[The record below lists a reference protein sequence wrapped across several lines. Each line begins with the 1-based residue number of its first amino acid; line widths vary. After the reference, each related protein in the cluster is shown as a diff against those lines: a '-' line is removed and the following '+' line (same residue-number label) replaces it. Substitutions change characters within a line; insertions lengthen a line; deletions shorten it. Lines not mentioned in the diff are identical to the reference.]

1 MPDDEEV
8 TTRLVEVEQ
17 AILARTPE
25 NQIEPSIEAITQ
37 LMELMGDPQRT
48 IPVVHITGTN
58 GKTSTSRMIER
69 LLRELGLRTGRF
81 TSPHLSDIRERIAFD
96 GEPVSPQ
103 RFVAAWDDIAP
114 YLQIIDQRCADA
126 GEPQINYFQVLTA
139 MAFSAFA
146 DAPVDVA
153 VLEVGLGGTWD
164 STNVADGQVA
174 VITPIAIDHERLLG
188 STVEQIAT
196 EKAGIIKAGAVAV
209 LGQQTRPAA
218 EVLLARAGEV
228 GADVVL
234 DGQQVGLL
242 SREIAV
248 GGQLLSVRGLGG
260 DYEDLFLPLHGEH
273 QAHNLVTAIAAVEA
287 FVGGGQERLDPDV
300 VRTAVADMDSPGRLE
315 VVRRSPTVVVDAAHN
330 PAGAQVVADAMDEAF
345 AFTRLVGLVAVL
357 SEKDPEGILA
367 ALEPVLDE
375 VVVTRTSS
383 PRSVDPDDLA
393 EVARDVFGEDRVH
406 VARNLPEGLGMAV
419 DLAER
424 NGDLGAGVL
433 ATGSVTMAAD
443 VRTLLGLR

>member
-1 MPDDEEV
+1 M
-8 TTRLVEVEQ
+8 
-17 AILARTPE
+17 
-25 NQIEPSIEAITQ
+25 
-37 LMELMGDPQRT
+37 
-48 IPVVHITGTN
+48 
-58 GKTSTSRMIER
+58 
-69 LLRELGLRTGRF
+69 
-81 TSPHLSDIRERIAFD
+81 
-96 GEPVSPQ
+96 
-103 RFVAAWDDIAP
+103 
-114 YLQIIDQRCADA
+114 
-126 GEPQINYFQVLTA
+126 INYFQVLTA

-196 EKAGIIKAGAVAV
+196 EKAGIIKPGAVAV
-209 LGQQTRPAA
+209 LGQQTRAAA

-234 DGQQVGLL
+234 EGQQVGLL

-248 GGQLLSVRGLGG
+248 GGQLVSVRGIGG

-287 FVGGGQERLDPDV
+287 FVGGGQERLDVDV
-300 VRTAVADMDSPGRLE
+300 VRAAVAEMDSPGRLE

-330 PAGAQVVADAMDEAF
+330 PAGAQVVASAVHEAF

-383 PRSVDPDDLA
+383 PALGGPRRPRRGGARGLRRGPRARRA
-393 EVARDVFGEDRVH
+393 EPARG
-406 VARNLPEGLGMAV
+406 P
-419 DLAER
+419 
-424 NGDLGAGVL
+424 GAGRRPRRARRRHGRGRAGHRLGDDGGRRPDPAGGAVSQERPAGPATPQRAPRSLRRSFAAMVL
-433 ATGSVTMAAD
+433 VGEILVVGFATLVAKDLSDVSGSHPGASWPAAP
-443 VRTLLGLR
+443 RCCACWRPACSGPRSGTRWAGWSSCCSC